1 MKKYCTVAAVTF
13 LLVSATSFSA
23 LAQTAQDPH
32 HPEAQ
37 APAQTAQTPA
47 PGMGGQGGMM
57 GMMGGQQGMMGS
69 MPMMGMMRTM
79 GGSGGMMTGDD
90 PGIAMI
96 DRVEGRIAFLHTE
109 LNITDAQ
116 TQVWNEFA
124 DALRTNA
131 RNLGAV
137 HGAMMGQMSSG
148 QTQTLAQRLD
158 AQETWLTAR
167 LEGTRTL
174 NAAFTGLYAALS
186 DEQKT
191 MADELLAPHMG
202 MMAMGGMGQMGT
214 RGPQ

>member
-1 MKKYCTVAAVTF
+1 
-13 LLVSATSFSA
+13 
-23 LAQTAQDPH
+23 
-32 HPEAQ
+32 
-37 APAQTAQTPA
+37 
-47 PGMGGQGGMM
+47 
-57 GMMGGQQGMMGS
+57 MGS
-69 MPMMGMMRTM
+69 MPMMNMMGMMRMM
-79 GGSGGMMTGDD
+79 GGPGGMMMGDD
-90 PGIAMI
+90 PGMAMI
-96 DRVEGRIAFLHTE
+96 DRVEGRIAFLRTE

-116 TQVWNEFA
+116 TQVWNAFA

-174 NAAFTGLYAALS
+174 KAGFTGLYASLS
-186 DEQKT
+186 DEQKAT
-191 MADELLAPHMG
+191 ADELLAPHMG
-202 MMAMGGMGQMGT
+202 MMAMGRMGQMGT